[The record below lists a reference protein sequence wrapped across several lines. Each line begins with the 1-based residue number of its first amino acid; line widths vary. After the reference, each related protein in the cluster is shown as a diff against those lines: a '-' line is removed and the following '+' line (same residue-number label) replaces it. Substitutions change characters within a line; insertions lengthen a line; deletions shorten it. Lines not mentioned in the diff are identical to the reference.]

1 MFQDR
6 DEGAR
11 LTVLVI
17 VKMEKEP
24 EFKGKYL
31 TGKFVCRFSMVAS
44 ESVSGTNRNL
54 EPNLHKA

>member
-6 DEGAR
+6 DEGAG

-17 VKMEKEP
+17 VKMEKEL
-24 EFKGKYL
+24 EFKGKNL

-44 ESVSGTNRNL
+44 ESDFWN
-54 EPNLHKA
+54 